1 MELIGKPETKTLWDL
16 INSLNPDDIEE
27 ICIAT
32 AYINRK
38 GFNFIKKLV
47 EKVNTKIV
55 VCLDPSVTD
64 WEPLQ
69 DMIRLKSINCRHYKP
84 TSNTYFHPKM
94 YILKY
99 KSGEYDI
106 ILGSSNLTHGGLRDN
121 IEANL
126 YFEHLKYSDAKDF
139 LAFFD
144 KIFKDAKPL
153 TLDIINKFRTVRDKY
168 IENQRKWRAKIQRTK
183 AKELIPSTTLLTSGH
198 ITKVKKIL
206 EKEKKKYITWFR
218 SQNHCRVRKEHI
230 DNIKKYASEGNW
242 IKLFDEVWSVSGL
255 RRGALARSSV
265 FVEECGRTAFRTK
278 EEISQCLARI
288 NENNLR
294 DWISYIQRKDWNGAI
309 GLSLHGISEKIQS
322 ELFCVYH
329 GDEYGIKNDKS
340 IRALK
345 YLLGD
350 PEDNFSYKSY
360 DSMPYSYFNSLL
372 NELVQLYLE
381 VIGRQCNNIPILL
394 ELDSFFWY
402 LYENRKRLNG
412 YE

>member
-1 MELIGKPETKTLWDL
+1 MELIGRPETKTLWDL
-16 INSLNPDDIEE
+16 INSLDPDDLDE
-27 ICIAT
+27 IWIAT

-47 EKVNTKIV
+47 EKVNTKVV

-69 DMIRLKSINCRHYKP
+69 DMIGLKSINCRYYKP
-84 TSNTYFHPKM
+84 TPNTYFHPKM

-106 ILGSSNLTHGGLRDN
+106 IVGSSNLTHGGLRDN

-144 KIFKDAKPL
+144 KIFKDAEPL

-168 IENQRKWRAKIQRTK
+168 IENQRKWRAKIQGTK
-183 AKELIPSTTLLTSGH
+183 AKELIPSTTLLTSAQ
-198 ITKVKKIL
+198 IIKVRRILKK
-206 EKEKKKYITWFR
+206 EKEKYIDWFKKK
-218 SQNHCRVRKEHI
+218 NHCVNRKRHI
-230 DNIKKYASEGNW
+230 DNIKRYASKGDW
-242 IKLFDEVWSVSGL
+242 KKLFDEVWSVGGL

-265 FVEECGRTAFRTK
+265 FVKRYGKTAFSTRS
-278 EEISQCLARI
+278 EVSRRLADI
-288 NENNLR
+288 NRSILK
-294 DWISYIQRKDWNGAI
+294 DWIRYIQRKDWNSAKK
-309 GLSLHGISEKIQS
+309 LNLHGISDKIQS

-329 GDEYGIKNDKS
+329 GDECGIKNDKS

-372 NELVQLYLE
+372 NELAQLYLE
-381 VIGRQCNNIPILL
+381 VIGRQCNDIPILL
-394 ELDSFFWY
+394 ELDAFFWY
-402 LYENRKRLNG
+402 LYENRKRLKG